1 MTRIVRARRKH
12 PLIRLH
18 DSAEAQA
25 MVGAIFRIIG
35 GLAYQPV
42 GRLGDVTVFR
52 VDGPSGSGLMADATE
67 PVEEETGVYRTT
79 VSAWVRPAGDGAGWI
94 LDGRFHSWDPG
105 TAALATGDR
114 SLLDGPR
121 RRMYRVRDE
130 RTAEVA
136 RADDLAIGDLPPHG
150 VPAMMAG
157 LSPDE
162 VRVLAAAFAP
172 ELLV

>member
-1 MTRIVRARRKH
+1 MTRIGRPRRKH
-12 PLIRLH
+12 PLIRTH

-52 VDGPSGSGLMADATE
+52 VDGPSGSGLLADSSEQVEGE
-67 PVEEETGVYRTT
+67 PGVYRTT
-79 VSAWVRPAGDGAGWI
+79 VSAWVRPAGGGATWA
-94 LDGRFHSWDPG
+94 LDGRFHSWDAG
-105 TAALATGDR
+105 TAADASGDR
-114 SLLDGPR
+114 SLLDGPK

-130 RTAEVA
+130 RTAEVS
-136 RADDLAIGDLPPHG
+136 RADSLAIGDLPPHG

>member
-1 MTRIVRARRKH
+1 MTRIGRPRRKH
-12 PLIRLH
+12 PLIRVH
-18 DSAEAQA
+18 DSAEARA

-35 GLAYQPV
+35 GLAYQSV

-52 VDGPSGSGLMADATE
+52 VDGPSGSGLMADSSE
-67 PVEEETGVYRTT
+67 QVEGKPGVYRTT

-105 TAALATGDR
+105 TAARASGDR
-114 SLLDGPR
+114 SLLDGPK
-121 RRMYRVRDE
+121 RRMYRIRDE

-136 RADDLAIGDLPPHG
+136 SGDNLAIGDLPPHG

-157 LSPDE
+157 LSPDQ

-172 ELLV
+172 ELLA